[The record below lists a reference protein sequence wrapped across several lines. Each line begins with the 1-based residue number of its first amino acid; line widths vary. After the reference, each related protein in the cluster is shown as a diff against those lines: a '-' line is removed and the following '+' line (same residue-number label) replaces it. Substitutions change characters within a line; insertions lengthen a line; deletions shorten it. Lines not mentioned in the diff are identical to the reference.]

1 MRRIGAGGP
10 DADRS
15 EGLEFQA
22 RGPTRDGDRLKG
34 GSFAGRDER
43 VFLDF
48 EDSEGDLSTR
58 EEQSEEEER
67 PEDAADEIERPP
79 EHVWPGP

>member
-1 MRRIGAGGP
+1 
-10 DADRS
+10 
-15 EGLEFQA
+15 
-22 RGPTRDGDRLKG
+22 
-34 GSFAGRDER
+34 
-43 VFLDF
+43 LDF
-48 EDSEGDLSTR
+48 EDSEGDLSAR